1 MAELAAV
8 GAMTA
13 MLSDMTVWVWRAI
26 FVMEN
31 EDIADGGW
39 ENSQKLDTLQ
49 IVE

>member
-1 MAELAAV
+1 MAAV

-13 MLSDMTVWVWRAI
+13 LLSDMIVWVRRAI

-39 ENSQKLDTLQ
+39 ENSQKFDTLQ
-49 IVE
+49 IIE